1 MKNYFLP
8 FLILLGLT
16 LNLTGCGKTDTAQKS
31 SDKFFKLIINK
42 NYEAALIMIE
52 DPSEKVEIMEALKS
66 IGDDAKN
73 GKLLSFEKTFG
84 FNTNISNGIT
94 TVKLPY
100 TLKYKYAERKCEVV
114 LKDRGKGFKIT
125 SVL

>member
-1 MKNYFLP
+1 MKNYFFPIL
-8 FLILLGLT
+8 FLLGLT
-16 LNLTGCGKTDTAQKS
+16 LCLTGCGKTGTAQKS
-31 SDKFFKLIINK
+31 SDKFFKLIIGK
-42 NYEAALIMIE
+42 NYNAALKMIE
-52 DPSEKVEIMEALKS
+52 GQSEKVEIMEALKS

-84 FNTNISNGIT
+84 FNTSMSNGIT

-100 TLKYKYAERKCEVV
+100 TLKYKYGERKCEVV
-114 LKDRGKGFKIT
+114 LVDKGKGFKIR